1 MYEKRKD
8 FIDSALLVD
17 EFNKFVSCDSL
28 GFYNFCEM
36 ISVFLVRHPTDNSIK
51 NNIHNVFTLF
61 CFDEVKIVEKIE
73 AFLTKK
79 LIQISREYSLGI
91 KRQIFDIDE
100 VKMIY
105 KDLCNN
111 RDKKFF
117 KIGEVNLNIGKLEG
131 VSGVFVQEDSTIIV
145 PLNRI
150 LKNNFHNGSYIL
162 EFFDIEKNLKKTL
175 DKEQYKKLTDKIH
188 QIIPLDLFSLE
199 DRLGNIIFQFPSY
212 NSSVN
217 YTTDTLEQDINV
229 KIEIDKRIKGSEN
242 FLFLLESMVDNTVIA
257 QTIERCI
264 LGINEFK
271 KWIGNSSELIRVSL
285 IDMDKGL
292 IISRRESTF
301 IRSLQTRMEYSYEF
315 GEQRIIYEN
324 ERERKIDITSEE
336 LIEVS
341 EPIIRHREDYIKNRR
356 YKERIDELD
365 RNFEF
370 RRYGRNYRGHKEGVD
385 DLINLINN
393 AGKATVYIWDPYLTT
408 KDVVDIWYSTKTFGA
423 KLRAITSDVMAK
435 QLGIKEWIKN
445 EAEYI
450 DRVSNHYGIDIEIRC
465 QIEGYGYKFH
475 DRFLMIQKKG
485 TAPRVWSLGTSVN
498 SIGKKHH
505 VIQSISHP
513 QLLIDAFEDLWKDL
527 DVTEC
532 LVWRKRG

>member
-61 CFDEVKIVEKIE
+61 CFDEVKIVEKTE

-162 EFFDIEKNLKKTL
+162 EFFDIEKN
-175 DKEQYKKLTDKIH
+175 
-188 QIIPLDLFSLE
+188 
-199 DRLGNIIFQFPSY
+199 
-212 NSSVN
+212 
-217 YTTDTLEQDINV
+217 
-229 KIEIDKRIKGSEN
+229 
-242 FLFLLESMVDNTVIA
+242 
-257 QTIERCI
+257 
-264 LGINEFK
+264 
-271 KWIGNSSELIRVSL
+271 
-285 IDMDKGL
+285 
-292 IISRRESTF
+292 
-301 IRSLQTRMEYSYEF
+301 
-315 GEQRIIYEN
+315 
-324 ERERKIDITSEE
+324 
-336 LIEVS
+336 
-341 EPIIRHREDYIKNRR
+341 
-356 YKERIDELD
+356 
-365 RNFEF
+365 
-370 RRYGRNYRGHKEGVD
+370 
-385 DLINLINN
+385 
-393 AGKATVYIWDPYLTT
+393 
-408 KDVVDIWYSTKTFGA
+408 
-423 KLRAITSDVMAK
+423 
-435 QLGIKEWIKN
+435 
-445 EAEYI
+445 
-450 DRVSNHYGIDIEIRC
+450 
-465 QIEGYGYKFH
+465 
-475 DRFLMIQKKG
+475 
-485 TAPRVWSLGTSVN
+485 
-498 SIGKKHH
+498 
-505 VIQSISHP
+505 
-513 QLLIDAFEDLWKDL
+513 
-527 DVTEC
+527 
-532 LVWRKRG
+532 